1 MKPLR
6 VAVIGA
12 GHLGRIH
19 ARLAAGLEEIDL
31 VAVADLVETSRN
43 SVAQEA
49 NTRAVADY
57 RDIIGEMEAA
67 IVATPTTYHHAIG
80 MELLTAGVPLLIEK
94 PLAIT
99 AAQCNDL
106 VSLARQQGVPL
117 QVGHVERFNPALTAV
132 AADVR
137 DPKYI
142 EATRTSGYT
151 FRSTDIGVVMDV
163 MIHDLDV
170 VLSLAKSDVVDVQA
184 LGISVLGG
192 HEDIATA
199 RLMFAS
205 GCVAQISASR
215 VSFDQRRTMSIFTS
229 RGSAS
234 INFATHEATVVKPS
248 EEVLRR
254 EFRADKLSADQRAY
268 WKEHVFDQLLVRT
281 SRDSKPVNAI
291 QEEQLDFVNA
301 VRTGRAPR
309 VDGAAGR
316 DAVAVAEMILERIDD
331 HAWDGTSTGRRGAF
345 AMPALPIIAGTMQP
359 PIERRRAG

>member
-1 MKPLR
+1 I
-6 VAVIGA
+6 A
-12 GHLGRIH
+12 
-19 ARLAAGLEEIDL
+19 E
-31 VAVADLVETSRN
+31 
-43 SVAQEA
+43 
-49 NTRAVADY
+49 
-57 RDIIGEMEAA
+57 
-67 IVATPTTYHHAIG
+67 
-80 MELLTAGVPLLIEK
+80 
-94 PLAIT
+94 
-99 AAQCNDL
+99 
-106 VSLARQQGVPL
+106 QQGVTL

-142 EATRTSGYT
+142 EAARTSGYS
-151 FRSTDIGVVMDV
+151 FRSTDIGVVMDI

-170 VLSLAKSDVVDVQA
+170 ILSLAKSEVIEVQA

-199 RLMFAS
+199 RLTFSS

-215 VSFDQRRTMSIFTS
+215 VSFDQRRTMSIFTA

-248 EEVLRR
+248 DQILRR
-254 EFRADKLSADQRAY
+254 EFRADQLSTDERAY

-291 QEEQLDFVNA
+291 QEEQRDFVNS
-301 VRTGRAPR
+301 VRTGQSPR

-316 DAVAVAEMILERIDD
+316 DAIAVAEMILEKIEE
-331 HAWDGTSTGRRGAF
+331 HAWDGTTTGRHGAL
-345 AMPALPIIAGTMQP
+345 AMPALPIIAGTTHLAADQH
-359 PIERRRAG
+359 ERRRAG